1 MGIFLHRYE
10 REPQYKAVIMQKLG
24 IAPGESQKQPA
35 EGMAKYAEKTL
46 AADDYEGEAPETRKP
61 EPEVFGNMSA
71 KVKAAILNPGS
82 QDTGTD
88 EEDLEAAN
96 QG

>member
-1 MGIFLHRYE
+1 
-10 REPQYKAVIMQKLG
+10 
-24 IAPGESQKQPA
+24 
-35 EGMAKYAEKTL
+35 
-46 AADDYEGEAPETRKP
+46 
-61 EPEVFGNMSA
+61 MSP

-88 EEDLEAAN
+88 EEDLEAAK